1 MPLMAA
7 AQGPQADT
15 LAMIDQIMSK
25 WNEQTPGGVLTV
37 FRNGQLYYQ
46 KAFGMADLEHQVPNT
61 TASLFEAGSVSK
73 QFTATAVLLLAND
86 KKLSL
91 DDDVRKYVP
100 ELPAY
105 SKPITIRHLLN
116 HTSGLRD
123 WGVVA
128 GIAGWERT
136 TRVYTQAN
144 ALDYISRQ
152 KGLNHAPGERYL
164 YSNSNYTL
172 LCFIAERVSG
182 QKLPEF
188 TAERIFKPLG
198 MTRTQW
204 RNNFRQIIPGR
215 TVAYSRNK
223 QGYEQTMPFE
233 NTYGHAALL
242 TTTEDL
248 STWNQS
254 WAKQAFGNEVGQM
267 RITQG
272 ILNNGK
278 KIAYAG
284 GVFVNQYNGLT
295 EISHS
300 GATAGYRAWMAWYP
314 GPALSVVCLSNDA
327 ATSPIVL
334 SKKVTAL
341 LLGAPGE
348 KPQDTV
354 SLTTPQANAF
364 TGIYKNDQGHELLRI
379 TASGKTVFLAD
390 TIRLQASSPSL
401 LLAPGARK
409 LALAANRQHLQLIT
423 ADDTVTYT
431 RVQPYQP
438 SPQELNGYT
447 GTFFS
452 AECNATQQVALK
464 NGRLVI
470 IRHPSNK
477 SVLTPAFRQG
487 NTVGFT
493 SGDHVLYLFD
503 QRKPGFMA
511 SASRAE
517 GIVFTRE

>member
-1 MPLMAA
+1 MPFMAA
-7 AQGPQADT
+7 AQAPQADT
-15 LAMIDQIMSK
+15 LAMIDKIMDK
-25 WNEQTPGGVLTV
+25 WNEQTPGGVLTI

-46 KAFGMADLEHQVPNT
+46 KAFGMADLELQVPVT

-73 QFTATAVLLLAND
+73 QFTATAILLLAND

-91 DDDVRKYVP
+91 DDDVRKYIP
-100 ELPAY
+100 ELPDY
-105 SKPITIRHLLN
+105 GKTITIRHLLN

-152 KGLNHAPGERYL
+152 KGLNHAPGERYI

-172 LCFIAERVSG
+172 LCYIAERVSG

-188 TAERIFKPLG
+188 TANRIFKPLG
-198 MTRTQW
+198 MTHTQW

-215 TVAYSRNK
+215 TVAYSKNK

-254 WAKQAFGNEVGQM
+254 WAKQAFGGAVGNM
-267 RITQG
+267 RTTQG
-272 ILNNGK
+272 VLNNGK

-284 GVFVNQYNGLT
+284 GVFVNQYNGYT

-314 GPALSVVCLSNDA
+314 NPALSVVCLSNDA
-327 ATSPIVL
+327 GTSPVVL

-341 LLGAPGE
+341 LLGSPAE
-348 KPQDTV
+348 KTQDTV
-354 SLTTPQANAF
+354 SLTAAQATAAA
-364 TGIYKNDQGHELLRI
+364 GIYKNEQGHELLRI
-379 TASGKTVFLAD
+379 TASGNHLYIAD
-390 TIRLQASSPSL
+390 SIRLQASSPSL
-401 LLAPGARK
+401 LLASGSRK
-409 LALAANRQHLQLIT
+409 FLLAADKQRLQLIT
-423 ADDTVTYT
+423 PDDTVTYT

-438 SPQELNGYT
+438 SPQELARYT

-452 AECNATQQVALK
+452 EECDASQQIALK
-464 NGRLVI
+464 NGRLII

-477 SVLTPAFRQG
+477 SVLKPAFRQG
-487 NTVGFT
+487 SVTGFT
-493 SGDHVLYLFD
+493 SADQVLYLFD
-503 QRKPGFMA
+503 QRKPGFTA
-511 SASRAE
+511 SSTRAE
-517 GIVFTRE
+517 GIIFTKE